1 MIKRLVADTYREKLN
16 WYMTDA
22 FSLRFEQLGVSA
34 PLTGGGIL
42 ALERELD
49 RLCGSY
55 GKQ

>member
-1 MIKRLVADTYREKLN
+1 
-16 WYMTDA
+16 MTDA